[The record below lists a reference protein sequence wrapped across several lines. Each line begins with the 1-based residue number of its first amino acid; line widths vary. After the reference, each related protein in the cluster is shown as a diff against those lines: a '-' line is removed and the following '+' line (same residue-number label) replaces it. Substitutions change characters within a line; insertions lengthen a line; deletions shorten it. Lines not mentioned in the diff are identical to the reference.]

1 MAEGNII
8 IKKIKKVE
16 GGAHGGAWKVAYAH
30 FVTAMMAF
38 FLLLWLLNVT
48 TDEQKSGIADYFA
61 PTTVSFSRS
70 GSGGVM
76 GGLTLSSEGAK
87 SSDSQTSAVV
97 VQLTTELS
105 DPSEQSKADSE
116 SIQDATDKQLE
127 EEMAAREQTSFDEA
141 QALLEATIK
150 EKLEEEDISDQVKID
165 MTDEGMRIQIVDQ
178 EGGSMFIAGTHKL
191 TARSEKIVKEIAEVI
206 GKLPN
211 DVSISGHTDASPYDN
226 KKNGESNW
234 ELSSGRANAS
244 RRVLQKFG
252 VAPER
257 IARVIGKADQDPLTP
272 EDPFL
277 PENRRISIILLRR
290 ANVLP
295 PSLHKEE

>member
-8 IKKIKKVE
+8 IKRVKKVE
-16 GGAHGGAWKVAYAH
+16 GGAHGGAWKVAYAD

-87 SSDSQTSAVV
+87 SSDDNSSAVV
-97 VQLTTELS
+97 VQLTTELTA
-105 DPSEQSKADSE
+105 PTEVSKADSE
-116 SIQDATDKQLE
+116 SLADATEKQLE
-127 EEMAAREQTSFDEA
+127 EEMAAREQSTFDEA
-141 QALLEATIK
+141 QNVLEAVFK
-150 EKLEEEDISDQVKID
+150 ENPELEEMSEQVKID

-178 EGGSMFIAGTHKL
+178 EGGSMFVAGTNQL
-191 TARSEKIVKEIAEVI
+191 TERSKKVVGEIAAVI
-206 GKLPN
+206 SKLPN
-211 DVSISGHTDASPYDN
+211 DISISGHTDASPYDN
-226 KKNGESNW
+226 KKTGESNW

-244 RRVLQKFG
+244 RRVLEEFG
-252 VAPER
+252 VEPER
-257 IARVIGKADQDPLTP
+257 IARVIGKADQDPLIE

-290 ANVLP
+290 ATVLP
-295 PSLHKEE
+295 PSLHKE

>member
-8 IKKIKKVE
+8 IKKVKKVQ
-16 GGAHGGAWKVAYAH
+16 GGAHGGAWKVAYAD

-87 SSDSQTSAVV
+87 SSDNQTS
-97 VQLTTELS
+97 S
-105 DPSEQSKADSE
+105 DVSKAE
-116 SIQDATDKQLE
+116 SAVLEDATEKQLE
-127 EEMAAREQTSFDEA
+127 EEMAAREQSSFDEA
-141 QALLEATIK
+141 QNLLEAALK
-150 EKLEEEDISDQVKID
+150 ETPELEELSEQVKID
-165 MTDEGMRIQIVDQ
+165 MTEEGMRIQIVDQ
-178 EGGSMFIAGTHKL
+178 DGGSMFVAGTNKL
-191 TARSEKIVKEIAEVI
+191 TKRSQKVIQEIAEVI

-226 KKNGESNW
+226 KASGESNW
-234 ELSSGRANAS
+234 ELSSGRANSS
-244 RRVLQKFG
+244 RKVLQDAG
-252 VAPER
+252 VAPVR

-295 PSLHKEE
+295 PALHKE

>member
-16 GGAHGGAWKVAYAH
+16 GGAHGGAWKVAYAD

-87 SSDSQTSAVV
+87 SSDSKSSAVV
-97 VQLTTELS
+97 VQLTTELTAPT
-105 DPSEQSKADSE
+105 DVSKADSE
-116 SIQDATDKQLE
+116 ILEDATDKQ
-127 EEMAAREQTSFDEA
+127 
-141 QALLEATIK
+141 
-150 EKLEEEDISDQVKID
+150 LEEEDISDQVKID
-165 MTDEGMRIQIVDQ
+165 TTEEGMRIQIVDQ
-178 EGGSMFIAGTHKL
+178 EGGSMFIAGTHNL
-191 TARSEKIVKEIAEVI
+191 TARSKKIVQEIAEVI

-244 RRVLQKFG
+244 RRVLQEYG

-290 ANVLP
+290 ATVLP
-295 PSLHKEE
+295 PSLHKE

>member
-16 GGAHGGAWKVAYAH
+16 GGAHGGAWKVAYAD

-87 SSDSQTSAVV
+87 SSDSKSSAVV
-97 VQLTTELS
+97 VQLTTELTAPT
-105 DPSEQSKADSE
+105 DVSKADSE
-116 SIQDATDKQLE
+116 ILEDATDKQLE
-127 EEMAAREQTSFDEA
+127 EEMAAREQSSFEEA
-141 QALLEATIK
+141 QTVLEATLK

-165 MTDEGMRIQIVDQ
+165 TTEEGMRIQIVDQ
-178 EGGSMFIAGTHKL
+178 EGGSMFIAGTHNL
-191 TARSEKIVKEIAEVI
+191 TARSKKIVQEIAEVI

-244 RRVLQKFG
+244 RRVLQEYG

-290 ANVLP
+290 ATVLP
-295 PSLHKEE
+295 PSLHKE

>member
-8 IKKIKKVE
+8 IKRVKKVE
-16 GGAHGGAWKVAYAH
+16 GGAHGGAWKVAYAD

-87 SSDSQTSAVV
+87 SSDSKSSAVV
-97 VQLTTELS
+97 VSLTTELTA
-105 DPSEQSKADSE
+105 PTEVSKADSE

-127 EEMAAREQTSFDEA
+127 QEMAAREQSSFDEA
-141 QALLEATIK
+141 QNVLEAKLK
-150 EKLEEEDISDQVKID
+150 EALEEEEISDQVKID

-178 EGGSMFIAGTHKL
+178 EGGSMFIAGTHDL
-191 TARSEKIVKEIAEVI
+191 TARSRKVVEEIAAVI

-244 RRVLQKFG
+244 RRVLQDAG
-252 VAPER
+252 VSPDR
-257 IARVIGKADQDPLTP
+257 IARVIGMADQDPLTP

-290 ANVLP
+290 ATVLP
-295 PSLHKEE
+295 PSLHKE